1 MTGKIQVRQIRVR
14 PLSCLLALSLLLFLL
29 PGCSIPIGITHVSS
43 SESYRRSTANPLN
56 EAVPSASTR
65 AVLQRYDLVSAATD
79 DPQTT
84 IQLLHETAKVD
95 QRRDLL
101 FALAELSYLRGERL
115 QPSSYADDA
124 AEAQDYFLLSAV
136 YAYLYLLGDGRE
148 PPPSAWDPRF
158 REACELYNRALGRGF
173 PAGEEGS
180 LSVGDRVRKLP
191 VGELRITPN
200 VDTLNWK
207 MDQFS
212 RFLPADNYEVYGLS
226 VRNRNPG
233 LGLPLIAVIKKSP
246 DAPNGGALPITAFL
260 RITGGLAEL
269 GAGKATASL
278 ELYSAYDQAEVP
290 VKGHTV
296 PLQTDSTAPLAYRLN
311 DSELWSLGLKRF
323 LSGGKIDKNLLLIQP
338 YEHGRIPVVFVHGTA
353 SSPVWWA
360 EMLNTLR
367 ADPVIRKRFQFWFF
381 QYNSSKMI
389 MQSAADLRETLTRMV
404 KELDPQG
411 TDPALR
417 QMVVVGHSQGGIL
430 TKTLVVAPG
439 DRLWKSISDQ
449 SLDDLDAGAD
459 IKNMFRRGLFFEP
472 LPFVKRVVFIATPF
486 RGSFRSNEWVRR
498 LVRTLVTIPVDIVT
512 LNPELITQF
521 TDKLKLPP
529 SVRSRAITSVD
540 GMSPEN
546 PVLQTLVTIPLAPG
560 VTGHSIIAV
569 LPGMDI
575 KTGNDGVVEYSS
587 AHIEGVES
595 EFIVR
600 SEHSCQG
607 HPATIE
613 EVRRILHEHIGDPV
627 AGREQMAPPLPG
639 SAEPAA
645 PLLPAAP
652 PAAPI
657 PASGGATEQK

>member
-1 MTGKIQVRQIRVR
+1 MTGKTEVR
-14 PLSCLLALSLLLFLL
+14 PARLRSLSSLLTLSLVLFLL
-29 PGCSIPIGITHVSS
+29 AGCSLPIGVSHISS
-43 SESYRRSTANPLN
+43 SESYRESTANPLN
-56 EAVPSASTR
+56 QAVPSASTR

-79 DPQTT
+79 DPETT
-84 IQLLHETAKVD
+84 IQFLHKTAEVD
-95 QRRDLL
+95 ERRDLL
-101 FALAELSYLRGERL
+101 FALAELSYLQGERL
-115 QPSSYADDA
+115 QPSSYPDDA
-124 AEAQDYFLLSAV
+124 AEAQDYFLLSAI

-148 PPPSAWDPRF
+148 PPPTAWDPRF

-173 PAGEEGS
+173 PAGEDGS
-180 LSVGDRVRKLP
+180 LTVGARVRKLP
-191 VGELRITPN
+191 VGELTIAPTTN
-200 VDTLNWK
+200 TLNWNI
-207 MDQFS
+207 DQFS
-212 RFLPADNYEVYGLS
+212 RFLPADNYKVHGFT

-233 LGLPLIAVIKKSP
+233 LGLPLIAVIKQSP

-260 RITGGLAEL
+260 KITGGLREL
-269 GAGKATASL
+269 GTGKATATL
-278 ELYSAYDQAEVP
+278 ELYSAYDQAEVT

-311 DSELWSLGLKRF
+311 DPKIWNMGMKRF

-338 YEHGRIPVVFVHGTA
+338 YEPGRIPVVFVHGTA

-389 MQSAADLRETLTRMV
+389 MQSAADLRETLIKTV

-411 TDPALR
+411 TDPALQ
-417 QMVVVGHSQGGIL
+417 QMVVIGHSQGGIL
-430 TKTLVVAPG
+430 TKALVVAPG
-439 DRLWKSISDQ
+439 DRLWKAISDQ
-449 SLDDLDAGAD
+449 NLDELDAGEDVKA
-459 IKNMFRRGLFFEP
+459 MFRRGLFFEP
-472 LPFVKRVVFIATPF
+472 LPFVKRVVFVATPF
-486 RGSFRSNEWVRR
+486 RGSFRSKDWVRR
-498 LVRTLVTIPVDIVT
+498 VVRTLVTIPVDIVT
-512 LNPELITQF
+512 LNPEMITNF

-587 AHIEGVES
+587 AHIDGVES

-613 EVRRILHEHIGDPV
+613 EVRRILHEHIGDGV
-627 AGREQMAPPLPG
+627 AGKQMT
-639 SAEPAA
+639 
-645 PLLPAAP
+645 AP
-652 PAAPI
+652 PAAPLPPAAAPVSPI
-657 PASGGATEQK
+657 PARDGTTEQR

>member
-1 MTGKIQVRQIRVR
+1 MTGKTELRHPRIR
-14 PLSCLLALSLLLFLL
+14 PLSFLLALSLLLFVLA
-29 PGCSIPIGITHVSS
+29 GCSIPIGVSRVSS
-43 SESYRRSTANPLN
+43 SESYRQSTANPLN
-56 EAVPSASTR
+56 EAVPSTSTR
-65 AVLQRYDLVSAATD
+65 AVLQRYNLTSAATD
-79 DPQTT
+79 DPEGT
-84 IQLLHETAKVD
+84 IHSLNQTAKVD

-101 FALAELSYLRGERL
+101 FALAELSYLQGERF
-115 QPSSYADDA
+115 QGSDYPEEA
-124 AEAQDYFLLSAV
+124 AQAPDYFLLSAV
-136 YAYLYLLGDGRE
+136 YAYLYLLGDGKE
-148 PPPSAWDPRF
+148 PPPTAWDPRF

-180 LSVGDRVRKLP
+180 LTVGDRVRKLP
-191 VGELRITPN
+191 VGKLAITPN
-200 VDTLNWK
+200 VATLNWK
-207 MDQFS
+207 IDQFS
-212 RFLPADNYEVYGLS
+212 RFLPADNYEVHGFT

-233 LGLPLIAVIKKSP
+233 MGLPLIAVIKKSE

-260 RITGGLAEL
+260 RINGGLAEL
-269 GAGKATASL
+269 GDGKATASL
-278 ELYSAYDQAEVP
+278 ELYSAYDQGEVQ
-290 VKGHTV
+290 VDRRTV

-311 DSELWSLGLKRF
+311 DAKLWSLGMKRF

-338 YEHGRIPVVFVHGTA
+338 YEPGRIPVVFVHGTA

-381 QYNSSKMI
+381 QYNSSKMV
-389 MQSAADLRETLTRMV
+389 MQSAADLRETLTNMV
-404 KELDPQG
+404 KQLDPQG
-411 TDPALR
+411 TDPAL
-417 QMVVVGHSQGGIL
+417 QKMVVIGHSQGGLL
-430 TKTLVVAPG
+430 TKALAVAPG

-449 SLDDLDAGAD
+449 SLDDLDAGED
-459 IKNMFRRGLFFEP
+459 IKAVFRRGLFFEP
-472 LPFVKRVVFIATPF
+472 LPFVKRVVFIATPH
-486 RGSFRSNEWVRR
+486 RGSFRSKEWVRR
-498 LVRTLVTIPVDIVT
+498 VVRTLVSIPVDIVT
-512 LNPELITQF
+512 LNPELVTQF
-521 TDKLKLPP
+521 TDKLKLPA

-540 GMSPEN
+540 GMSADN
-546 PVLQTLVTIPLAPG
+546 PVLKTLVTIPLAPG

-613 EVRRILHEHIGDPV
+613 EVRRILHEHIGDRV
-627 AGREQMAPPLPG
+627 AG
-639 SAEPAA
+639 SAEPAAA

-652 PAAPI
+652 PEATL
-657 PASGGATEQK
+657 PASDGAIEHK